1 MTSLQASI
9 YRSMLRICR
18 KNDPELKNYLKT
30 GLSTFKDNSEKF
42 YNYKYIRGDKVF
54 FIYGPYA
61 NDTANM
67 LSYTKCMIQ
76 HGIKTDRTMER
87 LFLAHRELPNFF
99 IAKEIMEKK
108 EQELFED
115 KETKNKIKLETRERV
130 TSFGTAF
137 Y

>member
-1 MTSLQASI
+1 MTNIPAAI
-9 YRSMLRICR
+9 YRSMLRISL
-18 KNDPELKNYLKT
+18 KNDPQLKNYLKT
-30 GLSTFKDNSEKF
+30 GLLTFKDNLNEF

-54 FIYGPYA
+54 FIYGPYV
-61 NDTANM
+61 NETANM

-108 EQELFED
+108 EQQLFED

-130 TSFGTAF
+130 TSFGTTF

>member
-1 MTSLQASI
+1 MTSVASSI

-30 GLSTFKDNSEKF
+30 GLSTFKDNFNEF

-61 NDTANM
+61 NETANM

-76 HGIKTDRTMER
+76 HGKKTDRTMER

-108 EQELFED
+108 EQALFED
-115 KETKNKIKLETRERV
+115 KETKNKIKLEGRERV